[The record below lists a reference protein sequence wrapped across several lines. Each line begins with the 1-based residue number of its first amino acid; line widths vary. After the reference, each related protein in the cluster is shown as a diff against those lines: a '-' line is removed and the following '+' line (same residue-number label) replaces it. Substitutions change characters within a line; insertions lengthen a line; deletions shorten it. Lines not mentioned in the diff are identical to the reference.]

1 MKDQQKILN
10 QFQESIGEISKTFL
24 GFSKQIEEIAK
35 LAESN
40 LTEKQTEVI
49 DGFKK
54 DSKKLKNND
63 FASLIKLRDLY
74 EQKIKDGI

>member
-10 QFQESIGEISKTFL
+10 QFQESIGEISKTFV
-24 GFSKQIEEIAK
+24 GFSKQIEAIAK

-49 DGFKK
+49 DEFKK
-54 DSKKLKNND
+54 DSQTLKSGD

>member
-1 MKDQQKILN
+1 MKDQKKILN
-10 QFQESIGEISKTFL
+10 QFQESIGEISKTFV

-35 LAESN
+35 QAESN
-40 LTEKQTEVI
+40 LTEEQSAVI
-49 DGFKK
+49 DEFKK
-54 DSKKLKNND
+54 DSQTLKSGD

>member
-10 QFQESIGEISKTFL
+10 EFQESIGDLSKTFL
-24 GFSKQIEEIAK
+24 GFSQQIEAISKE
-35 LAESN
+35 AESS
-40 LTEKQTEVI
+40 LTEKESEVLSE
-49 DGFKK
+49 FKK